1 MRTRWLE
8 SWVLE
13 PSELSSLTATSQLC
27 GSGSAL
33 FPVSSGSP
41 AKPLSLKTRALKD
54 QSRAQF
60 VGVADFVIGHR
71 LLLSTEPMVAL
82 PRVNEPFFNLTV

>member
-1 MRTRWLE
+1 MGTSWLE

-13 PSELSSLTATSQLC
+13 PSGLSSLTATSQLS

-41 AKPLSLKTRALKD
+41 AKPLSLKAWALKD

-60 VGVADFVIGHR
+60 VGAADFV
-71 LLLSTEPMVAL
+71 T
-82 PRVNEPFFNLTV
+82 